1 MQETYKQRVPVRTER
16 KGKYKPRERI
26 SAIDDAHASI
36 APYAHHLRLVLA
48 DPDDLLQFEKICHIV
63 ECEPRPIRV
72 PFMDACAKRFFS
84 PRNLSR
90 VQRWLKTMDWK
101 NAFQIESCLRCGLL
115 NTHDLLD
122 TLQKPIEDA
131 IKYYGAES
139 NEFLRLFA
147 VALKMR
153 QADEDPKDC
162 LKRVRWTHRFIKPL
176 RLSPGHISCRH
187 VIITPSRILLEGPYP
202 MQSNRVIRHYQ
213 DHSPVLAE
221 RFICV
226 EVRDEDHLAYRWGGD
241 VDGPRFLQR
250 RVGGILRHGF
260 ELGGREFE
268 FLAYSISALREHSV
282 WFISPFRDP
291 IEGYVTAERIRSS
304 LGDFSRL
311 LRMPSKYAARI
322 AQAFNT
328 TDRSVKIRRDQ
339 WEEQPD
345 MGPHSDGVGTIS
357 PELAHMIWD
366 EKCKANRNLR
376 EYCVEPSA
384 YQFRFLGYKGVVVVD
399 HRLEGIKM
407 RLRQSQCKFP
417 VNNVEEAEL
426 DIARSFDCPDSAS
439 LNRFVDVSSSET
451 LNCTTTLQAYCDG
464 TRRPWRREGYVHGS
478 PRKGESEHILFYRFI
493 RKFLRPAQNP
503 RFR

>member
-1 MQETYKQRVPVRTER
+1 MRTER
-16 KGKYKPRERI
+16 KGQYGTREPI

-63 ECEPRPIRV
+63 ECELRPIRA
-72 PFMDACAKRFFS
+72 PFMDAHAKRFFS
-84 PRNLSR
+84 PRNLSH
-90 VQRWLKTMDWK
+90 VKRWLKTMDWK
-101 NAFQIESCLRCGLL
+101 DAFQIEAYLRCGLL

-122 TLQKPIEDA
+122 SLQKPIEDA

-153 QADEDPKDC
+153 QADEDPKGC
-162 LKRVRWTHRFIKPL
+162 LERIRWTHRSIKPL
-176 RLSPGHISCRH
+176 RLAPGHILCHH
-187 VIITPSRILLEGPYP
+187 VIVTPSRILLEGPYP
-202 MQSNRVIRHYQ
+202 TQSNRVIRHYK
-213 DHSPVLAE
+213 DHAAAVAE
-221 RFICV
+221 RFIRV
-226 EVRDEDHLAYRWGGD
+226 DFRDEDRLACRWGGN
-241 VDGPRFLQR
+241 VDGTRFLQR

-260 ELGGREFE
+260 ELGGRAFE
-268 FLAYSISALREHSV
+268 FLAYSTVCLREHSV
-282 WFISPFRDP
+282 WFVSPFRDP
-291 IEGYVTAERIRSS
+291 IEGYINAEKIRSS
-304 LGDFSRL
+304 LGDFSKL
-311 LRMPSKYAARI
+311 LRTPSKYAARM
-322 AQAFNT
+322 AQAFTT

-345 MGPHSDGVGTIS
+345 LGPHTDGVGTIS

-407 RLRQSQCKFP
+407 RLRGSQRKFL
-417 VNNVEEAEL
+417 VNNIEEAEL
-426 DIARSFDCPDSAS
+426 DVARFFDYPNPVF
-439 LNRFVDVSSSET
+439 LNRFVDVSSSGGLT
-451 LNCTTTLQAYCDG
+451 CTATLQACSDG
-464 TRRPWRREGYVHGS
+464 ARRPRRREEYVHGPS
-478 PRKGESEHILFYRFI
+478 RTSESEHILFYRFS
-493 RKFLRPAQNP
+493 REFLRAAQNL
-503 RFR
+503 RSR

>member
-1 MQETYKQRVPVRTER
+1 MIAFDLHTPPSFEQETYKQRTKR
-16 KGKYKPRERI
+16 KGKYKARELI
-26 SAIDDAHASI
+26 SAIDDTHANI

-63 ECEPRPIRV
+63 ECEPRPNRV
-72 PFMDACAKRFFS
+72 PFMDAHAKRFFS
-84 PRNLSR
+84 PLNLSH

-101 NAFQIESCLRCGLL
+101 SAFQIEAYLRCGLL

-147 VALKMR
+147 TALKMR

-162 LKRVRWTHRFIKPL
+162 LKRIRSTHRIIRPL
-176 RLSPGHISCRH
+176 RLAPGHISCH
-187 VIITPSRILLEGPYP
+187 YVIVTPSRILLEGPYTSP
-202 MQSNRVIRHYQ
+202 SNRVIRHYQ
-213 DHSPVLAE
+213 DHDPTLAE
-221 RFICV
+221 RFIRV
-226 EVRDEDHLAYRWGGD
+226 EFRDEDHLAFRLYGD
-241 VDGPRFLQR
+241 AEGLSFLQR

-260 ELGGREFE
+260 ELGGRSFE
-268 FLAYSISALREHSV
+268 FLAYSTSSLREHAV
-282 WFISPFRDP
+282 WFVSPFRDP
-291 IEGYVTAERIRSS
+291 IEGYVTAEHIRSS

-322 AQAFNT
+322 AQAFTT
-328 TDRSVKIRRDQ
+328 TDRSVKIRSDQ

-345 MGPHSDGVGTIS
+345 LGPHTDGVGTIS
-357 PELAHMIWD
+357 PELAHIIWD
-366 EKCKANRNLR
+366 EKYKADRNHR

-417 VNNVEEAEL
+417 VKNVEEAEL
-426 DIARSFDCPDSAS
+426 DIARSFDYPNPVH
-439 LNRFVDVSSSET
+439 LNRFVDVFSSGT
-451 LNCTTTLQAYCDG
+451 LICTATPGL
-464 TRRPWRREGYVHGS
+464 
-478 PRKGESEHILFYRFI
+478 
-493 RKFLRPAQNP
+493 
-503 RFR
+503 